1 MYFFT
6 HTIILKMFLI
16 LMQVLWLIY
25 VASRNEPIVNRI
37 VVDNRIDAVL
47 EAKLGRYNVAQHR
60 RSLPTEFRSTRN
72 WSEGI
77 ILMDNK
83 NDTSVGVTNAK
94 TQSHTQNM

>member
-6 HTIILKMFLI
+6 HTIILKMLLI

-37 VVDNRIDAVL
+37 VVVEPMKNRIDAVL
-47 EAKLGRYNVAQHR
+47 EANVVAS

-83 NDTSVGVTNAK
+83 NNTMNDK
-94 TQSHTQNM
+94 